1 MVQNIDQ
8 FINTLF
14 EEFNPK
20 QKKVAFGRFGLK
32 NGKRFTLQEIG
43 DELGITRER
52 VRQIEEQLLSKL
64 RDRVRKDAKEL
75 IDSATKRL
83 DSMQGVEFDGTFISA
98 MKEKLP
104 SNNDVKYATEKLRF
118 IFLAAGIPQHAKEDD
133 SMNAYWFSTK
143 ESKENFVSF
152 VKRITQFFKG
162 GDRNQIL
169 REKSYLSECRGCEHL
184 LKIPKHFGV
193 NVFGDLGLRDW
204 AEIEPKTIRDKAY
217 LVLKK
222 HGQPLHFVSVA
233 KNINEFGLDK
243 KKAHTQTVHNE
254 LIKDNRF
261 VLVGRGIYGLK
272 EHGFEAGTVREVIT
286 TLLKK
291 HGPLSST
298 EVVTLVNKQRFLKEN
313 TILLSLQNRKYF
325 SRIENGKYHTKQ
337 A

>member
-32 NGKRFTLQEIG
+32 NGKRLTLQEIG
-43 DELGITRER
+43 NELGITRER

-75 IDSATKRL
+75 IDIAIKRL
-83 DSMQGVEFDGTFISA
+83 DSMRGAELDETFISA

-104 SNNDVKYATEKLRF
+104 SADIKYITEKIRF
-118 IFLAAGIPQHAKEDD
+118 VFLAAGIPQYAKEDD

-143 ESKENFVSF
+143 ESNENFISF
-152 VKRITQFFKG
+152 VRRITQFFKE

-169 REKSYLSECRGCEHL
+169 REKSYLSECSGCEHL

-291 HGPLSST
+291 HGPLTST
-298 EVVTLVNKQRFLKEN
+298 EVVTLINKQRFLKEN

>member
-75 IDSATKRL
+75 IEIATKRL
-83 DSMQGVEFDGTFISA
+83 DSMSGVELDETFISA

-104 SNNDVKYATEKLRF
+104 NTDVKYITEKLRF
-118 IFLAAGIPQHAKEDD
+118 VFLAAGVPQYAKEDD
-133 SMNAYWFSTK
+133 LMNAYWFLTK
-143 ESKENFVSF
+143 ESKENFISF
-152 VKRITQFFKG
+152 VKRMIQFFKG

-169 REKSYLSECRGCEHL
+169 REKSYLSECRGCEHF
-184 LKIPKHFGV
+184 LKIPKYFGV
-193 NVFGDLGLRDW
+193 NVFGDLGPRDW

-272 EHGFEAGTVREVIT
+272 EHGFETGTVREVIT

-291 HGPLSST
+291 HGPLTST

>member
-32 NGKRFTLQEIG
+32 NGKRLTLQEIG

-75 IDSATKRL
+75 IDIATKRL
-83 DSMQGVEFDGTFISA
+83 DSMQGVESDTSFISA

-104 SNNDVKYATEKLRF
+104 NIGVKYETEKLRF
-118 IFLAAGIPQHAKEDD
+118 VFLAAGIPQYIKEDD
-133 SMNAYWFSTK
+133 STNAYWFS
-143 ESKENFVSF
+143 SKETRENFISF
-152 VKRITQFFKG
+152 IKRITQFFKE

-169 REKSYLSECRGCEHL
+169 REKSYLAECKGFEHFL
-184 LKIPKHFGV
+184 SIPKHFGM

-204 AEIEPKTIRDKAY
+204 PEIEPKTIRDKAY

-272 EHGFEAGTVREVIT
+272 EHGFETGTVREVIT

-291 HGPLSST
+291 HGPLTST

>member
-8 FINTLF
+8 FINSLF

-32 NGKRFTLQEIG
+32 NGKRLTLQEIG
-43 DELGITRER
+43 DELNITRER

-75 IDSATKRL
+75 IEAATKRL
-83 DSMQGVEFDGTFISA
+83 DSLHGVERDDAFISA
-98 MKEKLP
+98 MKEKIQGT
-104 SNNDVKYATEKLRF
+104 DVKYISEKLRF
-118 IFLAAGIPQHAKEDD
+118 VFLAAGIPQYAKEDD
-133 SMNAYWFSTK
+133 STNAYWFTSK
-143 ESKENFVSF
+143 ESKENFNSF
-152 VKRITQFFKG
+152 VKRMTQFFKS

-169 REKSYLSECRGCEHL
+169 REKSYLAECRGCEHL
-184 LKIPKHFGV
+184 LSIPKHFGI
-193 NVFGDLGLRDW
+193 NVFGDLGLKDW
-204 AEIEPKTIRDKAY
+204 PEIEPKTIRDKAY

-222 HGQPLHFVSVA
+222 HGQPLHFESVA

-272 EHGFEAGTVREVIT
+272 EHGFEVGTVREVIT

-291 HGPLSST
+291 HGPLSSN

-325 SRIENGKYHTKQ
+325 TRLESGKYHTKQ